1 MPCRTRYCSYSRD
14 KENSSV
20 SIILYFHWW
29 ISWFCLCF
37 ILDCLHFFLPMYRH
51 LPVFFLP
58 FSHNFR
64 LFNPTTCPLILY
76 KFTHI
81 CTRTLKFSLHFLV
94 FTVLP
99 NDEGVTINHPCNVPS
114 ESGSLAGEWA
124 LWCPRSCI
132 LWLAAL
138 WPRKFQ
144 INTQLVRFCSITRT
158 YTCTVVAKFMHHDF
172 LYASLI

>member
-37 ILDCLHFFLPMYRH
+37 ILDCLHLSCLCIYST
-51 LPVFFLP
+51 PVFFLP

-64 LFNPTTCPLILY
+64 LFNPNYSPFILY
-76 KFTHI
+76 KFTPT
-81 CTRTLKFSLHFLV
+81 CTRTLKFSLQSLVHV

-99 NDEGVTINHPCNVPS
+99 IDDEVAINHPCNVPS
-114 ESGSLAGEWA
+114 ESGSLVGERT
-124 LWCPRSCI
+124 LWCPRSFIGI
-132 LWLAAL
+132 LTW
-138 WPRKFQ
+138 KG
-144 INTQLVRFCSITRT
+144 
-158 YTCTVVAKFMHHDF
+158 TCPVIDWTGLSPNVFYIGCHVW
-172 LYASLI
+172 

>member
-37 ILDCLHFFLPMYRH
+37 ILDCLHLFLPMYRH

-132 LWLAAL
+132 VKRTLLRPAQDDPGHRLWWWGELEISVI
-138 WPRKFQ
+138 PTDCFFSSHRGKPEV
-144 INTQLVRFCSITRT
+144 N
-158 YTCTVVAKFMHHDF
+158 D
-172 LYASLI
+172 